1 MAESGVAR
9 VPYKVKGRSIEACNC
24 DHGCNCQFGGFP
36 NDGKCEF
43 IIGYE
48 IDHGN
53 FGFTRLDGMLAVL
66 AGKYPKAIHEGN
78 GHIVLFIDDRASDDQ
93 VAGLIG
99 ILSGQNGG
107 MPWEALAGTIGKL
120 DGPIRKPIHIQHD
133 GRRSAIRIEGTVTM
147 ELKPLFN
154 PVTGAENEVHIT
166 YPKGGFF
173 WDDGAIA
180 TTGAMNVRHGDF
192 NFNWPNRFAAVAE
205 INWTNNQ

>member
-66 AGKYPKAIHEGN
+66 AGDRKSTRLN
-78 GHIVLFIDDRASDDQ
+78 SSHIP
-93 VAGLIG
+93 
-99 ILSGQNGG
+99 LSR
-107 MPWEALAGTIGKL
+107 MPS
-120 DGPIRKPIHIQHD
+120 
-133 GRRSAIRIEGTVTM
+133 SA
-147 ELKPLFN
+147 
-154 PVTGAENEVHIT
+154 
-166 YPKGGFF
+166 
-173 WDDGAIA
+173 
-180 TTGAMNVRHGDF
+180 
-192 NFNWPNRFAAVAE
+192 
-205 INWTNNQ
+205 